1 MIELRKAITTDIF
14 DYVSLKGALHD
25 YCSVRDKI
33 TLLLRQGIIVRVK
46 KGLYTFGLDWARA
59 PISREVLANLI
70 YGPSYISLDYALG
83 YYGMI
88 PERVEEVGS
97 VCIGKRKFGSKPI
110 EQVIALLLA

>member
-46 KGLYTFGLDWARA
+46 KGLFLLSAMIFQAAGDALAR
-59 PISREVLANLI
+59 
-70 YGPSYISLDYALG
+70 
-83 YYGMI
+83 
-88 PERVEEVGS
+88 
-97 VCIGKRKFGSKPI
+97 
-110 EQVIALLLA
+110 